1 VIALFKKLFV
11 FGNFV
16 IFFASALALCAVFAI
31 AAFMTVPDVGIME
44 KCFTTTMYEV
54 KLCPGSENY
63 VALKDISPYVLH
75 AVIAAEDGSFYS
87 HKGFDWHEMKQ
98 SLNTDLAS
106 GEFHRGGSTLTQQL
120 AKNAFLSKDKSL
132 LRKLKEAYLA
142 NAIENRFSKNFILEK
157 YLNVVEF
164 GDNLYGIKPAALKYF
179 HKPPSALHPLEAA
192 WLAMLL
198 PSPKKY
204 SQSYRNGQLTPF
216 ARKMVATIL
225 KRMESFGKL
234 SPAAYQTAV
243 ASIGSF
249 PWSGLSLSSFA
260 GNPGYDL
267 ETNTP
272 MPAGPANV
280 GAGDAGSGEA
290 EGGGTGLDESAIEAV
305 LKEDEDIAPPPPT
318 TPPPPKA
325 EPAAEEPK
333 DDTSDMQ

>member
-1 VIALFKKLFV
+1 VNKIFV

-16 IFFASALALCAVFAI
+16 VFFGSALALLAIGAI
-31 AAFMTVPDVGIME
+31 AIFMTVPDVGILE
-44 KCFTTTMYEV
+44 KCFTTTMYKV
-54 KLCPGSENY
+54 KLCPGGDNY
-63 VALKDISPYVLH
+63 VRLNDISPFVLH
-75 AVIAAEDGSFYS
+75 AVIAAEDGSFYT

-98 SLNTDLAS
+98 SLNTDLAT
-106 GEFHRGGSTLTQQL
+106 GGFHRGGSTLTQQL

-132 LRKLKEAYLA
+132 IRKLKEAYLA

-164 GDNLYGIKPAALKYF
+164 GENIYGIKAAASKYF
-179 HKPPSALHPLEAA
+179 HKSPSDLHPLEAA

-198 PSPKKY
+198 PSPKRY
-204 SQSYRNGQLTPF
+204 SQSYRKGQLTPF

-234 SPAAYQTAV
+234 TPAAYQTAM

-249 PWSGLSLSSFA
+249 PWSGLTLNSFS

-272 MPAGPANV
+272 MPQGPANV
-280 GAGDAGSGEA
+280 GAD
-290 EGGGTGLDESAIEAV
+290 LDESAIEAV
-305 LKEDEDIAPPPPT
+305 LKEDEDISGPAPEHD
-318 TPPPPKA
+318 A
-325 EPAAEEPK
+325 EPEDEAAPAPTPAPTPTP
-333 DDTSDMQ
+333 DSADSSSDMQ